1 MSRLLTAT
9 SAADDPVRLLQAAAR
24 DHIPV
29 NPDHKGDPLTID
41 ETSHMPIPSTE
52 DRAAIHDILVELE
65 EQSWYKDQIVEH
77 RIVEAQEGQ
86 TG

>member
-1 MSRLLTAT
+1 M
-9 SAADDPVRLLQAAAR
+9 SAADDPLQLLQAAAR

-29 NPDHKGDPLTID
+29 NPDLKGDSLTVD

-52 DRAAIHDILVELE
+52 DRASINDVLVELE
-65 EQSWYKDQIVEH
+65 EQRWYKDQIVEH
-77 RIVEAQEGQ
+77 RIIEAQEGQ